1 MLLTD
6 VQGKLINWIIR
17 ELDPTAIAAENDEV
31 DSVGGGEVIDKS
43 AKSKNIKKIVKGQK
57 FAKARRLE
65 QATFLSSEASSVF
78 FTEDDSDWYLLAT
91 IEAFQE
97 LEAPPGR
104 LIVQSFHPLWFM
116 TTKSLSFRQVRWA
129 QELSLSLGIIF
140 QSALV
145 RTKQMER
152 QTRRFA
158 SHREALMRKK
168 SFNLSGL
175 NRSEASLSHFHQI
188 LICETHVLPATS
200 ILGLFSDPS

>member
-78 FTEDDSDWYLLAT
+78 FTEDDSD
-91 IEAFQE
+91 
-97 LEAPPGR
+97 
-104 LIVQSFHPLWFM
+104 
-116 TTKSLSFRQVRWA
+116 
-129 QELSLSLGIIF
+129 
-140 QSALV
+140 
-145 RTKQMER
+145 
-152 QTRRFA
+152 
-158 SHREALMRKK
+158 
-168 SFNLSGL
+168 
-175 NRSEASLSHFHQI
+175 
-188 LICETHVLPATS
+188 
-200 ILGLFSDPS
+200 